1 MRISDWSSYVCSSD
15 LLDYAVRPEIRL
27 VEGAK
32 HHSALVAIDPVT
44 QKQAWRVPLPAHFPG
59 GIAATGGGLVFQ
71 GQVDS
76 KFNAYDAKTG
86 KLLWSFDA
94 KAPVIAPPITYT
106 ANEIGRASRRE
117 RVCQYG

>member
-1 MRISDWSSYVCSSD
+1 MRISDWSSDVCSSD
-15 LLDYAVRPEIRL
+15 L
-27 VEGAK
+27 
-32 HHSALVAIDPVT
+32 
-44 QKQAWRVPLPAHFPG
+44 FPG

-106 ANEIGRASRRE
+106 ANGRQYVPVLTGMGPSGGFLGPLLAEYGNAYQPPARRTPPTALAE
-117 RVCQYG
+117 SDTT

>member
-1 MRISDWSSYVCSSD
+1 MAYSPQARLVYIPAIELEATFDDSGITRENWKRTPGAA
-15 LLDYAVRPEIRL
+15 LDYAVRPEIRL

-71 GQVDS
+71 
-76 KFNAYDAKTG
+76 
-86 KLLWSFDA
+86 
-94 KAPVIAPPITYT
+94 
-106 ANEIGRASRRE
+106 EIGRASWRE
-117 RVCQYG
+117 RGCQYGLILVVAVSFKKKT

>member
-1 MRISDWSSYVCSSD
+1 MRISDWSSDVCSSD
-15 LLDYAVRPEIRL
+15 L
-27 VEGAK
+27 
-32 HHSALVAIDPVT
+32 
-44 QKQAWRVPLPAHFPG
+44 FPG

-106 ANEIGRASRRE
+106 ANGRQYVTVLTGMGTSGGFLGQLLEEYGIDYRTPGRRPLTLE
-117 RVCQYG
+117 LAAHANPPAP

>member
-1 MRISDWSSYVCSSD
+1 MAYSPQARLVYIPAIELEATFDDSGITRENWKRTPGAA
-15 LLDYAVRPEIRL
+15 LDYAVRPVIRL

-59 GIAATGGGLVFQ
+59 GIAATGGGLGLQ

-76 KFNAYDAKTG
+76 KFNARSEKHTSELPSLMAISY
-86 KLLWSFDA
+86 
-94 KAPVIAPPITYT
+94 
-106 ANEIGRASRRE
+106 
-117 RVCQYG
+117 

>member
-1 MRISDWSSYVCSSD
+1 MRISDWSSDVCSSD
-15 LLDYAVRPEIRL
+15 L
-27 VEGAK
+27 
-32 HHSALVAIDPVT
+32 HSALVAIDPVT

-94 KAPVIAPPITYT
+94 KALVIAPPITHT
-106 ANEIGRASRRE
+106 ANGRQYVTVLTGLGPRGDRK
-117 RVCQYG
+117 RVVSGKSMQAR